1 MSRGEKGTPPFHPVF
16 RGRGRGRLW
25 LDSGDIPGA
34 GHQCIGQGVKGVDPE
49 LPPAKGAGR
58 GTALSMVPSSL
69 QLSMISQSPIPFIQI
84 FDGFLPFDQ
93 RDYLYIGPS
102 CVILN
107 VRTQIIPCLVAL
119 EL

>member
-1 MSRGEKGTPPFHPVF
+1 MKRGHPLFTPFS
-16 RGRGRGRLW
+16 GEGDGGRLW
-25 LDSGDIPGA
+25 IDSGDIPGA

-119 EL
+119 KL